1 MKKITMLD
9 IAKKAGVSKATVSM
23 VLNKRDHC
31 ISEETKQKI
40 LKLAKELNYIPNSLA
55 RGLSTKKTGTIG
67 IILPDI
73 TNPFFASIARA
84 IEDSANLLGYNVMF
98 CNADNEIDKELEYIK
113 LLISKLVDGVIF
125 IAGGESKSSVE
136 MLKSNNIPFVL
147 VDRYMES
154 YKDEYG
160 VYLLNEAGVI
170 QGIEYL
176 YNKGNRRIAFV
187 KGHEHLQISNE
198 RLKGYKRA
206 MNKYDIYDEKLIFKG
221 DFNIEGGIKATE
233 AILKDLG
240 KVDAIFYSNDI
251 MALGG
256 MKVLLRKGF
265 KIPEDI
271 RIMGFDNIDI
281 CEIFEPELTTIAQP
295 IYDMGRESCKL
306 LIDVINNLSIEKKQI
321 YFDTELIIRK
331 TT

>member
-176 YNKGNRRIAFV
+176 YNKGNRKIAFV

-206 MNKYDIYDEKLIFKG
+206 MNKYGIYDEKLIFKG